1 MAMNLRV
8 RPLRIEYPGV
18 WYHVTSRGNEKNR
31 IFSNDQDKRRFLGI
45 LSATINLYG
54 VELYAYV
61 LMDVMIDF
69 SK

>member
-1 MAMNLRV
+1 MV
-8 RPLRIEYPGV
+8 TPLRIEYAGA